1 MGEWL
6 ARPTVWQAWGS
17 PAGVPVTPH
26 PALSRWERE
35 KGTGVSVV
43 SEKTY
48 PCEPLPLGGRG
59 EGEGGRWAARIDWLR
74 KTQ

>member
-35 KGTGVSVV
+35 KGTRVSVV
-43 SEKTY
+43 SE
-48 PCEPLPLGGRG
+48 
-59 EGEGGRWAARIDWLR
+59 
-74 KTQ
+74 